1 MEQQELEKTAQ
12 GNEAIKRLL
21 ILQLL
26 YQGVRQSHIAA
37 MLGISEATMS
47 RMIPKGLS
55 AAIREERK
63 KS

>member
-1 MEQQELEKTAQ
+1 MDQQEIEKTAQ

-26 YQGVRQSHIAA
+26 HQGVRQNHIAA
-37 MLGISEATMS
+37 MLGVSEPTMS

-55 AAIREERK
+55 AAIREDRK